1 MSRIGQ
7 NPLKWIKSDEAPRKI
22 TIVTVVH
29 IPELSGFWNDALSV
43 LEKSINSLYAST
55 SKPFDLMV

>member
-7 NPLKWIKSDEAPRKI
+7 NPLKWIKSDEDPRKI

-29 IPELSGFWNDALSV
+29 IPELAGFWNDALSV
-43 LEKSINSLYAST
+43 LEKSIKQKKHLE
-55 SKPFDLMV
+55 